1 MAKRNKIETTKLQPT
16 VDVNTKRV
24 VEEMIQLG
32 LHGSNT
38 SEVASW
44 ILRTWIWEN
53 HKSLREN
60 GIDISR
66 IK

>member
-1 MAKRNKIETTKLQPT
+1 MAKRNGIDTTKLQPT
-16 VDVNTKRV
+16 VDVNTRRI

-32 LHGSNT
+32 IYGSNS
-38 SEVASW
+38 SEVTSW
-44 ILRTWIWEN
+44 IIRTWIWEN